1 MAAEG
6 KPRLFRRRLR
16 SRIIV
21 SLTAFG
27 VGLTALFAIATFFL
41 RANIE
46 NQLVDS
52 WLANEAANFVQFK
65 RENPSPEAQF
75 QFSRQIEILVRSPR
89 TLANL
94 PYEWQG
100 LETGVY
106 NFSEVRQGERV
117 NYKLAVHRSSDIIS
131 FLRYDYT
138 QENLS
143 ERNLLLALL
152 GAILVFSVFALLLGI
167 WSSSRVMQPVAD
179 LVTRLKTFSGGG
191 QPEALAPHF
200 ADDEVGQLA
209 AAFDDYSSKLTDL
222 VRRDREF
229 NADVS
234 HELRTPLAVIRGAT
248 ELMLTQPEM
257 NDKSKLRLG
266 RIERA
271 VAQCSDLIDA
281 LLTLSRS
288 ERGHGAADLRKI
300 VEQLVETQRLAMRNK
315 PVTLELEDGPE
326 VVIDAPESVVSVALN
341 NLIGNAVKYT
351 NEGAV
356 KVRVLRDRVEIIDN
370 GPGIDAEDAR
380 QLFERGFRGKS
391 SQGSKGAGIG
401 LAIVSRLCELYG
413 WEVSLTPHPE
423 GGAMA
428 TLKLIR

>member
-6 KPRLFRRRLR
+6 KTRLYRRRLR
-16 SRIIV
+16 ARIIV
-21 SLTAFG
+21 SIALLGTVLTVA
-27 VGLTALFAIATFFL
+27 FAIATLLL
-41 RANIE
+41 RDRLE
-46 NQLVDS
+46 NQLIGEALQQNLNDYAESFHLDPNTPGVPFEKIQGYTFS
-52 WLANEAANFVQFK
+52 KRKFANVPFEWSELTNGVHDLLDRDAEG
-65 RENPSPEAQF
+65 RE
-75 QFSRQIEILVRSPR
+75 RI
-89 TLANL
+89 
-94 PYEWQG
+94 
-100 LETGVY
+100 
-106 NFSEVRQGERV
+106 
-117 NYKLAVHRSSDIIS
+117 YKLAVRKDPEVWF
-131 FLRYDYT
+131 FLRYDTT
-138 QENLS
+138 QDRES
-143 ERNLLLALL
+143 QERLQWALLLAVVAFATLALVL
-152 GAILVFSVFALLLGI
+152 GL
-167 WSSSRVMQPVAD
+167 WSSNRVMQPVAD

-391 SQGSKGAGIG
+391 SLGSKGAGIG

-413 WEVSLTPHPE
+413 WEVSLAPHSE
-423 GGAMA
+423 GGAVA